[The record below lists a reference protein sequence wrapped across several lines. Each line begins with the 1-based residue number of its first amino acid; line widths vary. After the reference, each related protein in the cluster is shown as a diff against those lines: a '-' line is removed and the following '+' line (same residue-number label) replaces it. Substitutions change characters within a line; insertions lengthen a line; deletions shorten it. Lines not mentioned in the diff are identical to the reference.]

1 MPEID
6 VYLASASPR
15 RRELLQQLGVRFAV
29 RVADVPEILQS
40 DESPAQFVQRLALAK
55 AQRIY
60 ATLAPTQQRPVL
72 GADTVVVIDDHI
84 LGKPSS
90 REHAWQML
98 SLLAGRTHQV
108 MTGVALVSQQHSV
121 CVNVSEVRFRT
132 LAASEIEAY
141 WQTGEPADKAG
152 AYAIQGFAAAFIEHL
167 SGSYSG
173 VMGLPLY
180 ETGQLLAQQ
189 GVPIWQRVTVENE

>member
-29 RVADVPEILQS
+29 QVADVPEILQ
-40 DESPAQFVQRLALAK
+40 DGETPEQFVQRLALAK
-55 AQRIY
+55 AQCIHG
-60 ATLAPTQQRPVL
+60 ALAATQQRPVL

-90 REHAWQML
+90 REHALQML
-98 SLLAGRTHQV
+98 SLLSGRTHQV
-108 MTGVALVSQQHSV
+108 ITGVALVSQQHSV
-121 CVNVSEVRFRT
+121 CVNVSSVRFRD
-132 LAASEIEAY
+132 LVASELEAY

-152 AYAIQGFAAAFIEHL
+152 AYAIQGFAAAFIAHL

-180 ETGQLLAQQ
+180 ETGRLLMQQ
-189 GVPIWQRVTVENE
+189 GIPIWQRVTVEHE